1 MRDFVLKC
9 VFVVLLLNSPTVITE
24 DGGPDSTPSWLKD
37 VTAVD
42 QFLEE
47 PDVAVIGF
55 FKDSEALGF
64 TDFVTVSSDL
74 SPLTFALCSDPAT
87 WEKYHI
93 NTSTVSVFRKTDSR
107 HEALE
112 LREDRKVDSDT
123 MARFIRI
130 NELHY
135 LTEYS
140 DVTAIGIFQSAVS
153 THLLLFTDQRSK
165 NCTALQRNIRELAP
179 EYRGKVLFVL
189 VDVSLVSNA
198 RVLRYFGLE
207 SRDTPAVGL
216 YSTENDR
223 KWLLPEGE
231 VTSERVR
238 EFCDSAL
245 RGELKTE
252 DPKTEGK
259 EAKSEL

>member
-1 MRDFVLKC
+1 MKSPDRDFVLQC
-9 VFVVLLLNSPTVITE
+9 VFVVLLLNSPAVMTE
-24 DGGPDSTPSWLKD
+24 DGEPDSTPSWLKD
-37 VTAVD
+37 ITAVEK
-42 QFLEE
+42 FLEE

-64 TDFVTVSSDL
+64 ADFVTVSSDL
-74 SPLTFALCSDPAT
+74 SPLPFALCSDPAT
-87 WEKYHI
+87 WEQYHI

-112 LREDRKVDSDT
+112 LREERKVDSDT
-123 MARFIRI
+123 MARFVKI

-135 LTEYS
+135 LTEYNA
-140 DVTAIGIFQSAVS
+140 VTAIGIFQSAVS
-153 THLLLFTDQRSK
+153 SHLLVFIDRQSE
-165 NCTALQRNIRELAP
+165 NFTALRRNIMDLAP
-179 EYRGKVLFVL
+179 EYRGRLLFVL
-189 VDVSLVSNA
+189 VDVSLDSNA

-223 KWLLPEGE
+223 KWLLPTGE

-238 EFCDSAL
+238 EFCDSAP
-245 RGELKTE
+245 GVEV
-252 DPKTEGK
+252 
-259 EAKSEL
+259 S